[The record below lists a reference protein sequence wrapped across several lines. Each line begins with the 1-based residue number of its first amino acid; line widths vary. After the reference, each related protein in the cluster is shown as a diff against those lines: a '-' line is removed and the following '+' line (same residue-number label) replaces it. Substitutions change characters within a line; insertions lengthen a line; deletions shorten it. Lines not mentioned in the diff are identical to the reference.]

1 MMAEQMASI
10 SSQNRRF
17 STREMIDE
25 LLSERQEVLVL
36 YCKLAGIDPYSH
48 QKPIQDE
55 LRDFCEVLIDYTAL
69 THFEIYERIVEGK
82 ERRQNVIETAEEVH
96 SRITELTSDIVAFN
110 DKYDESDHALILN
123 HLEEDLSRL
132 GVILAKRIELED
144 RIIRALQE

>member
-1 MMAEQMASI
+1 MASI